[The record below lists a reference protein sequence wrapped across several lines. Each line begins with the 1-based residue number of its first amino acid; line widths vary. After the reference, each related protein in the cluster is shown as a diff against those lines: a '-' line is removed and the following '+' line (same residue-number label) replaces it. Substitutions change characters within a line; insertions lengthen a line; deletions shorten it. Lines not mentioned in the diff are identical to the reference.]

1 MSLLSWLLAL
11 AGLFSLALAMADHHY
26 WLIGRDPSAGRQRL
40 LRGAGALLLTTSWL
54 SAASAWGPALGS
66 IAWCGLLTVAAA
78 PLVLARTYVRTGR
91 R

>member
-11 AGLFSLALAMADHHY
+11 AGLSSLALSMVDHHH
-26 WLIGRDPSAGRQRL
+26 WLTGRDLSAGRQIL
-40 LRGAGALLLTTSWL
+40 LRGAGALLLMASWL
-54 SAASAWGPALGS
+54 AAASAWGPALGS